1 MKYFNTLVLLLFS
14 VLIFSCEKD
23 SLSGTEDEQ
32 IEAYIKDKNLVI
44 TEKTSSGLRYIRTK
58 ENASGTLLTKGK
70 KVTLNYTGKLL
81 TGKKF
86 DSGSFSFVLGGGQVI
101 KGFDEGIA
109 KMRVGES
116 ASIIFPSS
124 LGYGSS
130 GTNGI
135 PGNSPLLFEIEI
147 LAVN

>member
-1 MKYFNTLVLLLFS
+1 MKYFKVLSVFLVFV
-14 VLIFSCEKD
+14 VLFSCEKD
-23 SLSGTEDEQ
+23 TLSGTEEEQ
-32 IEAYIKDKNLVI
+32 IETYLQNKGLVV
-44 TEKTSSGLRYIRTK
+44 TEKTVSGLRYIRTK
-58 ENASGTLLTKGK
+58 ENAAGTILVKGK
-70 KVTLNYTGKLL
+70 LITLNYTGKLL

-116 ASIIFPSS
+116 ATLIFPSN

-147 LAVN
+147 LSIN

>member
-1 MKYFNTLVLLLFS
+1 MKYFKVLSVLLLFI
-14 VLIFSCEKD
+14 VLLSCEKD
-23 SLSGTEDEQ
+23 TLSGTEEEQ
-32 IEAYIKDKNLVI
+32 IESYIQNKGLVV
-44 TEKTSSGLRYIRTK
+44 TEKTVSGLRYIRTK
-58 ENASGTLLTKGK
+58 ENAAGTILVKGK
-70 KVTLNYTGKLL
+70 LITLNYTGKLL

-124 LGYGSS
+124 LGYGSQ
-130 GTNGI
+130 GTSGI
-135 PGNSPLLFEIEI
+135 PKNAPLLFELEI
-147 LAVN
+147 LSTN